1 MIIPNEPARGPTSDT
16 KDKWYLSYFEYQG
29 GHPYARYISKD
40 GWKLT
45 ATYFNTPEEALEAFQ
60 PFRQSPIPVA
70 NWEVSDRIRQEQ
82 MMKRDYE
89 DLASWE

>member
-16 KDKWYLSYFEYQG
+16 KDKWYLSYFEHKG
-29 GHPYARYISKD
+29 GYRYARYISKD

-45 ATYFNTPEEALEAFQ
+45 ATYFNTPEEALDAFQ
-60 PFRQSPIPVA
+60 PFSQSPIPVSDY
-70 NWEVSDRIRQEQ
+70 EVTERIRQEQ
-82 MMKRDYE
+82 MMKRDYD